1 MANKNTEE
9 YKQFKKAATEQFKS
23 LNEKETLDALIVTSY
38 ESFKIKGDKLLL
50 ERENATLI
58 QVKDTLTLENDSI
71 KEKISELESKNKT
84 LEQENAEIKKQ
95 NRELRKENLKLR
107 TQFAENSMEIEH
119 QASATKVSIS
129 SKLLN
134 AAKEKVKNFFS
145 SPAIEKAKE
154 LKDDFV
160 LERQKN
166 YHNRHTKVRAFLSSV
181 KDLTLKPIGKFSKK
195 QFNNSKKAVEAVHN
209 KVQIDLSKQGLN
221 KMNST
226 NYTMMFVTVASEK
239 TVNKL
244 YEKSGAKKK
253 VEETLNSE
261 TATKIKNSWG
271 KAVSSYQEHVETNK
285 AKAVEVNKKAEARKE
300 AKQTITK

>member
-9 YKQFKKAATEQFKS
+9 YKQFKKAATEQFKGS
-23 LNEKETLDALIVTSY
+23 NEKQKMDALIGALY
-38 ESFKIKGDKLLL
+38 DSFKEKGDKILL
-50 ERENATLI
+50 EKENATLKQTI
-58 QVKDTLTLENDSI
+58 DSITLENDSLKEKNIKSKTKIQDLLQLNSEI
-71 KEKISELESKNKT
+71 KER
-84 LEQENAEIKKQ
+84 

-107 TQFAENSMEIEH
+107 TQFAENGMEIEH
-119 QASATKVSIS
+119 QASATKVSYS

-134 AAKEKVKNFFS
+134 VAKEKVKNFFS
-145 SPAIEKAKE
+145 PVKEKGKE

-166 YHNRHTKVRAFLSSV
+166 YHNRHLKARAFLLTV
-181 KDLTLKPIGKFSKK
+181 KEFTLKPIGKFSKK
-195 QFNNSKKAVEAVHN
+195 QYNNSKKAVEAVHN
-209 KVQIDLSKQGLN
+209 KVQIDLAKQGLN
-221 KMNST
+221 KMTSS
-226 NYTMMFVTVASEK
+226 NYTMMFVTVATEK
-239 TVNKL
+239 SVSKL

-271 KAVSSYQEHVETNK
+271 KAVMSYQEHVATNK
-285 AKAVEVNKKAEARKE
+285 AKSVEINKKVEARKE